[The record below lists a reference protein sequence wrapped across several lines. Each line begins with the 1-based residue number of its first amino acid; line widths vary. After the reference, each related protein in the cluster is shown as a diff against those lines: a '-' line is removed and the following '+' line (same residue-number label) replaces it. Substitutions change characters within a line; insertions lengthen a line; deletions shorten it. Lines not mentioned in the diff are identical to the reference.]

1 MSNYIIEV
9 HVVVFLRF
17 ANSCLIVQLIIKS
30 QNALF

>member
-9 HVVVFLRF
+9 QVFF
-17 ANSCLIVQLIIKS
+17 FKFSNSCLIVQLIIKS